1 MTDLD
6 LNLLDAVRLG
16 VASPHEMRQAADV
29 VRTFKSQG
37 NMLLRGSASPKPVIE
52 RAAINRE
59 ARSITYAGSV
69 EIVDRMGDLILQ
81 RGWETDNWSEHGG
94 VFLWIHD
101 HGDII
106 GQGIQTGLGQA
117 TYRGAQYPA
126 QLFEIGYLSED
137 LNPASEVVWRLASG
151 QGTPTGRPLL
161 KGVSVG
167 FRGLDMRA
175 FDSDEREKYGLPD
188 DHWGLVF
195 ERQDLLEL
203 SQAPVPAN
211 QGAFTL
217 SDTKADRKFA
227 AQVDEALGHMV
238 SEGQISASLERLF
251 RERYQV
257 SPGEAAKKAAERA
270 KSFTDLG
277 SWEWPKAA
285 AQAVTEERGAQIP
298 EKATDDTEK
307 FGEADDVTPA
317 TERAESVGQRG
328 KGGEIET
335 LDGLLDVVRELTPD
349 GVSSLRRLSVT
360 LERARMMVDRALDD
374 FEAAQRACS
383 GGSNSDSMVGE
394 RATNTDV
401 AELLQRVERLE
412 QRGQTE
418 LEATPAVE
426 RGAEQAIDFTDLL
439 DRYRPNAAGNQHAGA
454 AR

>member
-1 MTDLD
+1 
-6 LNLLDAVRLG
+6 
-16 VASPHEMRQAADV
+16 
-29 VRTFKSQG
+29 
-37 NMLLRGSASPKPVIE
+37 
-52 RAAINRE
+52 
-59 ARSITYAGSV
+59 
-69 EIVDRMGDLILQ
+69 
-81 RGWETDNWSEHGG
+81 
-94 VFLWIHD
+94 
-101 HGDII
+101 
-106 GQGIQTGLGQA
+106 
-117 TYRGAQYPA
+117 
-126 QLFEIGYLSED
+126 
-137 LNPASEVVWRLASG
+137 
-151 QGTPTGRPLL
+151 
-161 KGVSVG
+161 
-167 FRGLDMRA
+167 
-175 FDSDEREKYGLPD
+175 
-188 DHWGLVF
+188 
-195 ERQDLLEL
+195 
-203 SQAPVPAN
+203 
-211 QGAFTL
+211 
-217 SDTKADRKFA
+217 
-227 AQVDEALGHMV
+227 MV